1 MQSVKVTL
9 MPQVLIS
16 GELQIDALGLK
27 YHSNLA
33 ANSVGIF
40 GRIVAHND
48 GASAGRQH
56 QCRKN
61 SKKGGFSAAI
71 RSQQSEEFGWPHIEG
86 DTVQRHAVVVTMN
99 YFLYGN
105 YCGPASRIS
114 FRIAEIVRGDFGGH
128 RLFYS
133 TPKSASI
140 QRRLSIIIR
149 ANSRGK

>member
-1 MQSVKVTL
+1 MQSIEVTL

-33 ANSVGIF
+33 TNSVGIF
-40 GRIVAHND
+40 GGIVAHNH
-48 GASAGRQH
+48 GASPGRQH

-86 DTVQRHAVVVTMN
+86 DTVQRRAVVVTMN
-99 YFLYGN
+99 YLLYGN

-114 FRIAEIVRGDFGGH
+114 FRIAEIVRWDFGGH

-140 QRRLSIIIR
+140 QIRLSIIISAKSKGR
-149 ANSRGK
+149 